1 MGPPSSSPSAKDVSS
16 PASIF
21 PPVLDE
27 PEPDSPALVARAA
40 QGDGPA
46 FTLLF
51 ERHYPA
57 IHAFAYRLSLC
68 PAEADDIA
76 QETFVQAARSLPG
89 FRGEASFKNWLYT
102 IATNKSRD
110 RFRQSVRRARLGE
123 ELSTLADSDVAARED
138 GTPAASAHAA
148 VRDAL
153 SSLVPKLREAVAL
166 VYYEGLN
173 HAEAARVLG
182 CAESTVSWRIFRAKH
197 KLKKALRPGVAS
209 VRHD

>member
-1 MGPPSSSPSAKDVSS
+1 MNLAAPSS
-16 PASIF
+16 PA
-21 PPVLDE
+21 
-27 PEPDSPALVARAA
+27 PDSLQVPDDLVLLGRASL
-40 QGDGPA
+40 GDSSA
-46 FTLLF
+46 FAALF

-57 IHAFAYRLSLC
+57 IHAFGYRLSLC

-76 QETFVQAARSLPG
+76 QETFVQAARALAT
-89 FRGEASFKNWLYT
+89 FRGDSSFKNWLYT

-110 RFRQSVRRARLGE
+110 RFRQRARHARLGE
-123 ELSTLADSDVAARED
+123 QLSALGAGDDPPASLATAAAHASDSAATR
-138 GTPAASAHAA
+138 AHAA

-153 SSLVPKLREAVAL
+153 ADLSPELREAVAL

-197 KLKKALRPGVAS
+197 KLKKALRSGAAAA
-209 VRHD
+209 RHD

>member
-1 MGPPSSSPSAKDVSS
+1 VSS

-21 PPVLDE
+21 APAFDAHELDH
-27 PEPDSPALVARAA
+27 PALVVRAA
-40 QGDGPA
+40 QGDAEA
-46 FTLLF
+46 FSLLF

-57 IHAFAYRLSLC
+57 IHAFAYRLALC

-76 QETFVQAARSLPG
+76 QETFVQAARSLAG
-89 FRGEASFKNWLYT
+89 FRGDSSFKNWLYT

-110 RFRQSVRRARLGE
+110 RFRQRVRRARLGE
-123 ELSTLADSDVAARED
+123 ELATLTDTESGSEKGDSL
-138 GTPAASAHAA
+138 TAHAA

-153 SSLVPKLREAVAL
+153 AGLVPELREAVAL

-209 VRHD
+209 ARHD

>member
-1 MGPPSSSPSAKDVSS
+1 MN
-16 PASIF
+16 PASTN
-21 PPVLDE
+21 
-27 PEPDSPALVARAA
+27 A
-40 QGDGPA
+40 PA
-46 FTLLF
+46 FVESEAPDDPTLLGLLARGDASAFTTLF

-76 QETFVQAARSLPG
+76 QETFVQAARALAT
-89 FRGEASFKNWLYT
+89 FRGDSSFKNWLYS

-110 RFRQSVRRARLGE
+110 RFRQRARRARLGE
-123 ELSTLADSDVAARED
+123 QLSTLGAGDDPPASLATAAAHASDSAATR
-138 GTPAASAHAA
+138 AHAA

-153 SSLVPKLREAVAL
+153 ADLSPELREAVAL

-197 KLKKALRPGVAS
+197 KLKKALRSGAAA
-209 VRHD
+209 RHD